1 MTSCSLKSPS
11 RRGHE
16 LYCLSAMATSED
28 RVANTVLQECCQ
40 DIVDHINVDEVILRL
55 HSKSR
60 LTFQELNRLES
71 IPTVQEKKKQ
81 FYIVALAN
89 KGSAA
94 FEGILEV
101 LNDTALSYKP
111 HADLADKLSKR
122 HRHLSRRVTQGQA
135 RQITTATREETTTVC
150 LENRL
155 DNDRHNDNLDCD
167 DDRPQPLPDV
177 ARIEAT
183 AQINQ
188 PRARGSLVGQNAA
201 TSAAAVS
208 ESSIHNATDHG
219 GPATSIFLSVS
230 LGSSSSTRVTQ
241 LSSSIQNISD
251 DTVLCQSRS
260 PSSVK
265 VGK

>member
-1 MTSCSLKSPS
+1 
-11 RRGHE
+11 
-16 LYCLSAMATSED
+16 MASGED

-40 DIVDHINVDEVILRL
+40 DIVDLINVDEVILPL
-55 HSKSR
+55 YSKSR
-60 LTFQELNRLES
+60 LTFQELNRLEC

-101 LNDTALSYKP
+101 LNDTALNYKP

-122 HRHLSRRVTQGQA
+122 HRYLSRRVTQEQA
-135 RQITTATREETTTVC
+135 REVRTTTREETTTAS
-150 LENRL
+150 LESRV
-155 DNDRHNDNLDCD
+155 DSDGD
-167 DDRPQPLPDV
+167 DDRLQSLPDV
-177 ARIEAT
+177 AIEAT

-188 PRARGSLVGQNAA
+188 PRSRAPLVRQNTL
-201 TSAAAVS
+201 TSHAAAVS
-208 ESSIHNATDHG
+208 GSPIHNPIDHG
-219 GPATSIFLSVS
+219 HEGPATSIFLSLS

-251 DTVLCQSRS
+251 DTML
-260 PSSVK
+260 PSSAKEMASTYICSQYNYISVA
-265 VGK
+265 

>member
-1 MTSCSLKSPS
+1 
-11 RRGHE
+11 
-16 LYCLSAMATSED
+16 MASGED

-60 LTFQELNRLES
+60 LTLQELNRLECL
-71 IPTVQEKKKQ
+71 PTVQEKKKQ
-81 FYIVALAN
+81 LYILALAN

-101 LNDTALSYKP
+101 LNETALNYKP

-122 HRHLSRRVTQGQA
+122 HRHLSRRVTQEQA
-135 RQITTATREETTTVC
+135 RQVRSATREETIS
-150 LENRL
+150 LESRL
-155 DNDRHNDNLDCD
+155 DDNDGV
-167 DDRPQPLPDV
+167 DRLQPLPDV
-177 ARIEAT
+177 AIEAT

-188 PRARGSLVGQNAA
+188 PRSRVPLVSLNTS

-208 ESSIHNATDHG
+208 ESPIHNPTEHG
-219 GPATSIFLSVS
+219 GPATSIFLSLS

-241 LSSSIQNISD
+241 LSSSIQNNISD
-251 DTVLCQSRS
+251 DNQT

-265 VGK
+265 VMTSSYTCVFILHGGRKNKFGSSLHVQDF